1 MTDASVPRTGSGPG
15 PRPGSR
21 SRSVLVLGEALVD
34 LVPAD
39 GDAGVRAAQPGGAPA
54 NVAVGL
60 ARLGG
65 RPSFVGGLGDDV
77 FAASV
82 EAWLTGAGVDLSLS
96 ARCSLPTAL
105 AVADPGDHGNTYRFH
120 LGDTATFEL
129 PDRAAE
135 AARFGAVYVG
145 GLAAV
150 VEPAAGVVA
159 ATARAAA
166 RAGLL
171 AVDPN
176 VREDRTLDPV
186 RSLGRL
192 RELCSL
198 ARVVKA
204 SDEDLVRLWPDA
216 APEASCRALAG
227 EGRLVVLTRGAEGAT
242 AYVHDAPAVSVPA
255 LPVRVV
261 NTIGAGDAFMAGML
275 TWLGTE
281 ADWDPDLSAGQARA
295 MLEYAAATA
304 ASVCARAGT
313 EPTAPVGV

>member
-1 MTDASVPRTGSGPG
+1 MTDTSPPGPG
-15 PRPGSR
+15 RDPG
-21 SRSVLVLGEALVD
+21 SVLVLGEALVD

-39 GDAGVRAAQPGGAPA
+39 EDIAVRVAQPGGAPA

-65 RPSFVGGLGDDV
+65 RPSFVGGLGDDA
-77 FAASV
+77 FGSRI

-96 ARCSLPTAL
+96 ARPPLPTAL

-120 LGDTATFEL
+120 LGDTATFAL
-129 PDRAAE
+129 PDRTAE
-135 AARFGAVYVG
+135 ATRFGAVYVG

-150 VEPAAGVVA
+150 VEPAAEVVA
-159 ATARAAA
+159 ATARAAH
-166 RAGLL
+166 GGVL

-186 RSLGRL
+186 RSLERL
-192 RELCSL
+192 RELCAL

-216 APEASCRALAG
+216 EPGASCRRLAG
-227 EGRLVVLTRGAEGAT
+227 QGRLVVLTRGARGAT
-242 AYVHDAPAVSVPA
+242 AYVQDAPAVSVPA
-255 LPVRVV
+255 LAVRVV

-275 TWLGTE
+275 AWLGSETGWRTE
-281 ADWDPDLSAGQARA
+281 LSGTEARA
-295 MLEYAAATA
+295 MLEYAASTA

-313 EPTAPVGV
+313 EPAAPLGV

>member
-1 MTDASVPRTGSGPG
+1 MTDTASSDPGPG
-15 PRPGSR
+15 RDPGT
-21 SRSVLVLGEALVD
+21 VLVLGEALVD
-34 LVPAD
+34 LVPA
-39 GDAGVRAAQPGGAPA
+39 GKDAAVRVAQPGGAPA

-65 RPSFVGGLGDDV
+65 RPSFVGGLGDDA
-77 FAASV
+77 FGSRI

-96 ARCSLPTAL
+96 ARPPLPTAL
-105 AVADPGDHGNTYRFH
+105 AVADPGEHGNTYRFH
-120 LGDTATFEL
+120 LGDTATFAL
-129 PDRAAE
+129 PDRTAE
-135 AARFGAVYVG
+135 VSRFGSVYVG

-150 VEPAAGVVA
+150 VEPTAEVVA

-166 RAGLL
+166 RSGVL

-186 RSLGRL
+186 RSLERL
-192 RELCSL
+192 RELCGL

-204 SDEDLVRLWPDA
+204 SDEDLVRLWPDEE
-216 APEASCRALAG
+216 PEASCRRLAG
-227 EGRLVVLTRGAEGAT
+227 QGRLVVLTRGARGAT
-242 AYVHDAPAVSVPA
+242 AYVQDAPAVSVPA
-255 LPVRVV
+255 LAVRVV

-275 TWLGTE
+275 AWLGAETGWRTGLSGAE
-281 ADWDPDLSAGQARA
+281 ARS

-313 EPTAPVGV
+313 EPTAPLGV

>member
-1 MTDASVPRTGSGPG
+1 MTGSSPSGPG
-15 PRPGSR
+15 SGRDP
-21 SRSVLVLGEALVD
+21 RSVLVLGEALVD
-34 LVPAD
+34 LVPAGED
-39 GDAGVRAAQPGGAPA
+39 GAVRVAQPGGAPA

-65 RPSFVGGLGDDV
+65 RPSFVGGLGDDA
-77 FAASV
+77 FGSRI

-96 ARCSLPTAL
+96 ARPPLPTAL

-120 LGDTATFEL
+120 LGDTATFAL
-129 PDRAAE
+129 PDRTAE
-135 AARFGAVYVG
+135 VPRFGAVYVG

-150 VEPAAGVVA
+150 VEPAAEVVA

-166 RAGLL
+166 RSGVL

-186 RSLGRL
+186 RSLERL
-192 RELCSL
+192 RELCAL

-216 APEASCRALAG
+216 EPEASCRRLAG
-227 EGRLVVLTRGAEGAT
+227 QGRLVVLTRGARGAT
-242 AYVHDAPAVSVPA
+242 AYVRDAPAVSVPA
-255 LPVRVV
+255 LAVRVV

-275 TWLGTE
+275 AWLGAETRWRT
-281 ADWDPDLSAGQARA
+281 ALSGAEARA

-313 EPTAPVGV
+313 EPTAPLGV

>member
-1 MTDASVPRTGSGPG
+1 MSDASPSGPG
-15 PRPGSR
+15 AVPG
-21 SRSVLVLGEALVD
+21 SVLVLGEALVD
-34 LVPAD
+34 LVPA
-39 GDAGVRAAQPGGAPA
+39 GDDAAVRVAQPGGAPA

-65 RPSFVGGLGDDV
+65 RPFFAGGLGDDA
-77 FAASV
+77 FGGRI

-96 ARCSLPTAL
+96 ARPPRPTAL
-105 AVADPGDHGNTYRFH
+105 AVADPGDRNTYHFH
-120 LGDTATFEL
+120 LGDTATFAL
-129 PDRAAE
+129 PDRSAE
-135 AARFGAVYVG
+135 VPRFGAVYAG

-150 VEPAAGVVA
+150 VDPAAEVVA

-166 RAGLL
+166 AASVL

-186 RSLGRL
+186 RSLERL
-192 RELCSL
+192 RGLCAL

-204 SDEDLVRLWPDA
+204 SDEDLGRLWPDA
-216 APEASCRALAG
+216 EPEASCRRLAG
-227 EGRLVVLTRGAEGAT
+227 QGRLVVLTRGSRGAT
-242 AYVHDAPAVSVPA
+242 AYLPDGPPVSVPA
-255 LPVRVV
+255 RPVRVV

-275 TWLGTE
+275 TWLGAESGWRTG
-281 ADWDPDLSAGQARA
+281 LSGEEARA

-313 EPTAPVGV
+313 EPTAPPGV

>member
-1 MTDASVPRTGSGPG
+1 MTDFVTSPAADPG
-15 PRPGSR
+15 
-21 SRSVLVLGEALVD
+21 SVLVLGEALVD

-65 RPSFVGGLGDDV
+65 RPSFVGGLGDDA
-77 FAASV
+77 FARSI

-96 ARCSLPTAL
+96 GRSSLPTAL
-105 AVADPGDHGNTYRFH
+105 AVADPGEHGNIYRFH
-120 LGDTATFEL
+120 LADTATFEL
-129 PDRAAE
+129 PDRTVE

-166 RAGLL
+166 GAGLL
-171 AVDPN
+171 VVDPN

-186 RSLGRL
+186 RSLARL

-204 SDEDLVRLWPDA
+204 SDEDLARLWPDA

-227 EGRLVVLTRGAEGAT
+227 EGRLVVMTRGPEGAT
-242 AYVHDAPAVSVPA
+242 AYVHDAPEVSVPA

-275 TWLGTE
+275 TWLGAE
-281 ADWDPDLSAGQARA
+281 AGWDPALSAGRTKA
-295 MLEYAAATA
+295 MLEYAAGTA

-313 EPTAPVGV
+313 DPTAPLGV

>member
-1 MTDASVPRTGSGPG
+1 MTDTRAPDAPCGRCPGSG
-15 PRPGSR
+15 
-21 SRSVLVLGEALVD
+21 SVLVLGEALVD
-34 LVPAD
+34 LVPAG

-65 RPSFVGGLGDDV
+65 RPSFVGGLGDDA
-77 FAASV
+77 FAGSI

-96 ARCSLPTAL
+96 ARSPLPTAL
-105 AVADPGDHGNTYRFH
+105 AVADPGEHGNTYRFH
-120 LGDTATFEL
+120 FGDTATFRL
-129 PDRAAE
+129 PDRTGE
-135 AARFGAVYVG
+135 TARFDAVYAG

-166 RAGLL
+166 RSGLL

-176 VREDRTLDPV
+176 VREDRVLDPV

-198 ARVVKA
+198 AQVVKA

-216 APEASCRALAG
+216 APEASCRKLAG
-227 EGRLVVLTRGAEGAT
+227 EGRLVVMTRGSRGAT

-275 TWLGTE
+275 TWLG
-281 ADWDPDLSAGQARA
+281 AQARWDPALSAAGTKA
-295 MLEYAAATA
+295 MLVYAARTA
-304 ASVCARAGT
+304 ASVCATAGT
-313 EPTAPVGV
+313 EPTAPLEV

>member
-1 MTDASVPRTGSGPG
+1 MTGSSPSGPG
-15 PRPGSR
+15 SGRDPRT
-21 SRSVLVLGEALVD
+21 VLVLGEALVD
-34 LVPAD
+34 LVPAGED
-39 GDAGVRAAQPGGAPA
+39 GAVRVAQPGGGPA

-65 RPSFVGGLGDDV
+65 RPSFVGGLGDDA
-77 FAASV
+77 FGSRIG
-82 EAWLTGAGVDLSLS
+82 AWLTGAGVDLSLS
-96 ARCSLPTAL
+96 ARPPLPTAL

-120 LGDTATFEL
+120 LGDTATFAL
-129 PDRAAE
+129 PDRTAE
-135 AARFGAVYVG
+135 VPRFGAVYAG

-150 VEPAAGVVA
+150 VEPAAEVVA

-166 RAGLL
+166 RSGVL

-186 RSLGRL
+186 RSLERL
-192 RELCSL
+192 RELCAL

-216 APEASCRALAG
+216 EPEASCRRLAG
-227 EGRLVVLTRGAEGAT
+227 QGRLVVLTRGARGAT
-242 AYVHDAPAVSVPA
+242 AYVRDAPAVSVPA
-255 LPVRVV
+255 LAVRVV

-275 TWLGTE
+275 AWLGAETGWRTE
-281 ADWDPDLSAGQARA
+281 LAGAEARA

-313 EPTAPVGV
+313 EPTTPLGV

>member
-1 MTDASVPRTGSGPG
+1 MTETSPPGPG
-15 PRPGSR
+15 RDPG
-21 SRSVLVLGEALVD
+21 SVLVLGEALVD

-39 GDAGVRAAQPGGAPA
+39 EDIAVRVAQPGGAPA

-65 RPSFVGGLGDDV
+65 RPSFVGGLGDDA
-77 FAASV
+77 FGSRI

-96 ARCSLPTAL
+96 ARPPLPTAL

-120 LGDTATFEL
+120 LGDTATFAL
-129 PDRAAE
+129 PDRTAE
-135 AARFGAVYVG
+135 ATRFGAVYVG

-150 VEPAAGVVA
+150 VEPAAEVVA
-159 ATARAAA
+159 ATARAAH
-166 RAGLL
+166 GGVL

-186 RSLGRL
+186 RSLERL
-192 RELCSL
+192 RELCAL

-216 APEASCRALAG
+216 EPEASCRRLAG
-227 EGRLVVLTRGAEGAT
+227 QGRLVVLTRGARGAT
-242 AYVHDAPAVSVPA
+242 AYVRDAPAVSVPA
-255 LPVRVV
+255 LAVRVV

-275 TWLGTE
+275 AWLGSETGWRTE
-281 ADWDPDLSAGQARA
+281 LSGTEARA

-313 EPTAPVGV
+313 EPTAPLGV

>member
-1 MTDASVPRTGSGPG
+1 MTGSSPSGPG
-15 PRPGSR
+15 SGRDP
-21 SRSVLVLGEALVD
+21 RSVLVLGEALVD
-34 LVPAD
+34 LVPAGED
-39 GDAGVRAAQPGGAPA
+39 GAVRVAQPGGGPA

-65 RPSFVGGLGDDV
+65 RPSFVGGLGDDA
-77 FAASV
+77 FGSRIG
-82 EAWLTGAGVDLSLS
+82 AWLTGAGVDLSLS
-96 ARCSLPTAL
+96 ARPPLPTAL

-120 LGDTATFEL
+120 LGDTATFAL
-129 PDRAAE
+129 PDRTAE
-135 AARFGAVYVG
+135 VPRFGAVYAG

-150 VEPAAGVVA
+150 VEPAAEVVA

-166 RAGLL
+166 RSGVL

-186 RSLGRL
+186 RSLERL
-192 RELCSL
+192 RELCAL

-216 APEASCRALAG
+216 EPEASCRRLAG
-227 EGRLVVLTRGAEGAT
+227 QGRLVVLTRGARGAT
-242 AYVHDAPAVSVPA
+242 AYVRDAPAVSVPA
-255 LPVRVV
+255 LAVRVV

-275 TWLGTE
+275 AWLGAETG
-281 ADWDPDLSAGQARA
+281 WRTKLAGAEARA

-313 EPTAPVGV
+313 EPTAPLGV

>member
-1 MTDASVPRTGSGPG
+1 MTDSLPSPAADPG
-15 PRPGSR
+15 A
-21 SRSVLVLGEALVD
+21 VLVLGEALVD
-34 LVPAD
+34 LVPTE

-65 RPSFVGGLGDDV
+65 RPSFVGGLGDDA
-77 FAASV
+77 FAESV
-82 EAWLTGAGVDLSLS
+82 EAWLAGAGVDLSLS
-96 ARCSLPTAL
+96 GRSSLPTAL
-105 AVADPGDHGNTYRFH
+105 AVADPGAHGTTYRFH
-120 LGDTATFEL
+120 LRDTATFEL
-129 PDRAAE
+129 PERTVE
-135 AARFGAVYVG
+135 ATARFGAVYVG

-150 VEPAAGVVA
+150 VAPAAGVVA

-166 RAGLL
+166 DAGPLV
-171 AVDPN
+171 VDPH

-192 RELCSL
+192 RELCSP

-204 SDEDLVRLWPDA
+204 SDEDLARLWPDA

-227 EGRLVVLTRGAEGAT
+227 EGRLVVMTRGGAEGAT
-242 AYVHDAPAVSVPA
+242 AYVHDAPAVPVPA
-255 LPVRVV
+255 LRVRVV

-275 TWLGTE
+275 TWLRTV
-281 ADWDPDLSAGQARA
+281 ADWDPALSAGQARA

-304 ASVCARAGT
+304 ATVCARAGT

>member
-1 MTDASVPRTGSGPG
+1 MTDTSPPGPG
-15 PRPGSR
+15 RDPG
-21 SRSVLVLGEALVD
+21 SVLVLGEALVD

-39 GDAGVRAAQPGGAPA
+39 EDIAVRVAQPGGAPA

-65 RPSFVGGLGDDV
+65 RPSFVGGLGDDA
-77 FAASV
+77 FGSRI

-96 ARCSLPTAL
+96 ARPPLPTAL

-120 LGDTATFEL
+120 LGDTATFAL
-129 PDRAAE
+129 PDRTAE
-135 AARFGAVYVG
+135 ATRFGAVYVG

-150 VEPAAGVVA
+150 VEPAAEVVA
-159 ATARAAA
+159 ATARAAH
-166 RAGLL
+166 GGVL

-186 RSLGRL
+186 RSLERL
-192 RELCSL
+192 RELCAL

-216 APEASCRALAG
+216 EPEASCRRLAG
-227 EGRLVVLTRGAEGAT
+227 QGRLVVLTRGARGAT
-242 AYVHDAPAVSVPA
+242 AYVQDAPAVSVPA
-255 LPVRVV
+255 LAVRVV

-275 TWLGTE
+275 AWLGSETGWRTE
-281 ADWDPDLSAGQARA
+281 LSGTEARA

-313 EPTAPVGV
+313 EPTAPLGV

>member
-1 MTDASVPRTGSGPG
+1 MTDPG
-15 PRPGSR
+15 PSRAADPGA
-21 SRSVLVLGEALVD
+21 VLVLGEALVD

-39 GDAGVRAAQPGGAPA
+39 GDTGVRAAQPGGGPA

-65 RPSFVGGLGDDV
+65 RPSFVGGFGDDAFGARV
-77 FAASV
+77 AS
-82 EAWLTGAGVDLSLS
+82 WLSGAGVDLSLS
-96 ARCSLPTAL
+96 GRSSLPTAL
-105 AVADPGDHGNTYRFH
+105 AVADPGDHGNTYCFH

-135 AARFGAVYVG
+135 AGRFGAVYAG

-150 VEPAAGVVA
+150 VAPAADAVA

-166 RAGLL
+166 ATGLL
-171 AVDPN
+171 VVDPN

-186 RSLGRL
+186 ASLGRL

-204 SDEDLVRLWPDA
+204 SDEDLARLWPDA
-216 APEASCRALAG
+216 SPKASCRALAA
-227 EGRLVVLTRGAEGAT
+227 EGRLVVMTRGPKGAT

-255 LPVRVV
+255 VPVRVV

-275 TWLGTE
+275 TWLGAE
-281 ADWDPDLSAGQARA
+281 AGWDPALSAGRTQA

-313 EPTAPVGV
+313 EPTAPPGV

>member
-1 MTDASVPRTGSGPG
+1 MTDAASSGPG
-15 PRPGSR
+15 SGRDPG
-21 SRSVLVLGEALVD
+21 SVLVLGEALVD
-34 LVPAD
+34 LVPA
-39 GDAGVRAAQPGGAPA
+39 GEDAAVRVAQPGGAPA

-65 RPSFVGGLGDDV
+65 RPSFVGGLGDDA
-77 FAASV
+77 FGSRI
-82 EAWLTGAGVDLSLS
+82 EAWLAGAGVDLSLS
-96 ARCSLPTAL
+96 ARPPLPTAL

-120 LGDTATFEL
+120 LGDTATFAL
-129 PDRAAE
+129 PDRTAE
-135 AARFGAVYVG
+135 VSRFGAVYVG

-150 VEPAAGVVA
+150 VEPAAEVVA

-166 RAGLL
+166 RSGVL

-186 RSLGRL
+186 RSLERL
-192 RELCSL
+192 RELCAL
-198 ARVVKA
+198 ARIVKA

-216 APEASCRALAG
+216 EPEASCRRLAG
-227 EGRLVVLTRGAEGAT
+227 QGRLVVLTRGARGAT
-242 AYVHDAPAVSVPA
+242 AYVRDAPAVSVPA
-255 LPVRVV
+255 LAVRVV

-275 TWLGTE
+275 AWLGAETGWRTE
-281 ADWDPDLSAGQARA
+281 LSDAEARA

-313 EPTAPVGV
+313 EPTAPLGV

>member
-1 MTDASVPRTGSGPG
+1 MTDTASSDPGPG
-15 PRPGSR
+15 RDPG
-21 SRSVLVLGEALVD
+21 SVLVLGEALVD
-34 LVPAD
+34 LVPA
-39 GDAGVRAAQPGGAPA
+39 GKDAAVRVAQPGGAPA

-65 RPSFVGGLGDDV
+65 RPSFVGGLGDDA
-77 FAASV
+77 FGSRI

-96 ARCSLPTAL
+96 ARPPLPTAL
-105 AVADPGDHGNTYRFH
+105 AVADPGEHGNTYRFH
-120 LGDTATFEL
+120 LGDTATFAL
-129 PDRAAE
+129 PVRTAE
-135 AARFGAVYVG
+135 VSRFGSVYVG

-150 VEPAAGVVA
+150 VEPAAEVVA

-166 RAGLL
+166 RSGVL

-186 RSLGRL
+186 RSLERL
-192 RELCSL
+192 RELCGL

-204 SDEDLVRLWPDA
+204 SDEDLVRLWPDEE
-216 APEASCRALAG
+216 PEASCRRLAG
-227 EGRLVVLTRGAEGAT
+227 QGRLVVLTRGARGAT
-242 AYVHDAPAVSVPA
+242 AYVQDAPAVSVPA
-255 LPVRVV
+255 LAVRVV

-275 TWLGTE
+275 AWLGAETGWRTGLSGAE
-281 ADWDPDLSAGQARA
+281 ARS

-313 EPTAPVGV
+313 EPTAPLGV